1 VEEFILVLAGG
12 FGKKRH
18 LWGRMKFIQNLQE
31 KWKVGGSQFW
41 LIMLTFALGGSLS
54 GRLCSFLLNL
64 VFLEKNW
71 AFWLVYPLFLTILW
85 PFSVL
90 FVSFFTGQF
99 RFFRGYL
106 ARVGAKVFGIGGSAF
121 TSGSY
126 DSTLGSTTSEPSGK
140 SVAAPE
146 SSGSTL
152 DSTTTEPSGK
162 SVAAPST
169 ASAAPIHI
177 AIFASGAGSNAR
189 KIIEYFEGAGSG
201 LAAAGS
207 NLSSTA
213 ATYDSNLTSTAS
225 KSTSSQVKVSLI
237 VCNVPDAGVLAI
249 AKEKG
254 IPTLLI
260 NKNEFAATGYVES
273 LHNADIQF
281 IVLAG
286 FLWKVPEVLVR
297 AYQPGM
303 KIDGAL
309 VNGKENVSKGI
320 INIHPAL
327 LPKYGGK
334 GMYGSRVHEAVIAAG
349 EKESG
354 ITIHWVNEHYDEG
367 GIIFQANCEVVSGDT
382 PETLADKIHELE
394 HAHFAPT
401 IAKLLG

>member
-1 VEEFILVLAGG
+1 MEEIVCVLAGD
-12 FGKKRH
+12 FGKKWAT
-18 LWGRMKFIQNLQE
+18 LGRMKFIQNLQE
-31 KWKVGGSQFW
+31 KWKVGGGQFW

-54 GRLCSFLLNL
+54 GRLCSYLLNL

-71 AFWLVYPLFLTILW
+71 SFWLIYPLFLTILW
-85 PFSVL
+85 PFSVI

-99 RFFRGYL
+99 RFFKGYL
-106 ARVGAKVFGIGGSAF
+106 LRVGTKLMGGIGAGARSF
-121 TSGSY
+121 EVVE
-126 DSTLGSTTSEPSGK
+126 TLNNI
-140 SVAAPE
+140 SV
-146 SSGSTL
+146 
-152 DSTTTEPSGK
+152 
-162 SVAAPST
+162 
-169 ASAAPIHI
+169 APIHV

-189 KIIEYFEGAGSG
+189 KIIEYFE
-201 LAAAGS
+201 
-207 NLSSTA
+207 NQ
-213 ATYDSNLTSTAS
+213 YV
-225 KSTSSQVKVSLI
+225 VKVSLI
-237 VCNVPDAGVLAI
+237 VCNVPNAGVLAI

-260 NKNEFAATGYVES
+260 NKSEFAATGYVES
-273 LHNADIQF
+273 LHNSDIQF

-286 FLWKVPEVLVR
+286 FLWKIPEVLVR
-297 AYQPGM
+297 AYQAGM
-303 KIDGAL
+303 KIDGTM

-327 LPKYGGK
+327 LPKFGGK

-367 GIIFQANCEVVSGDT
+367 GIIFQASCEIDSKDT
-382 PETLADKIHELE
+382 PETLANKIHALE

>member
-1 VEEFILVLAGG
+1 MFLVGG

-99 RFFRGYL
+99 RFFKGYL
-106 ARVGAKVFGIGGSAF
+106 SRVGAKVFGIGGSAS

-126 DSTLGSTTSEPSGK
+126 GSTLDSTTSEPSGK

-189 KIIEYFEGAGSG
+189 KIIEYFEGAG
-201 LAAAGS
+201 
-207 NLSSTA
+207 
-213 ATYDSNLTSTAS
+213 S

-367 GIIFQANCEVVSGDT
+367 GIIFQATCEVVSGDT
-382 PETLADKIHELE
+382 PETLADKIHLLE

-401 IAKLLG
+401 IAKMLG

>member
-1 VEEFILVLAGG
+1 
-12 FGKKRH
+12 
-18 LWGRMKFIQNLQE
+18 MKFIQNLQE

-85 PFSVL
+85 PFSVI

-99 RFFRGYL
+99 RFFKGYL
-106 ARVGAKVFGIGGSAF
+106 ARVGAKVFGIGG
-121 TSGSY
+121 
-126 DSTLGSTTSEPSGK
+126 L
-140 SVAAPE
+140 V
-146 SSGSTL
+146 
-152 DSTTTEPSGK
+152 
-162 SVAAPST
+162 
-169 ASAAPIHI
+169 AAPIHI

-189 KIIEYFEGAGSG
+189 KIIEYFEGAGSK
-201 LAAAGS
+201 
-207 NLSSTA
+207 SS
-213 ATYDSNLTSTAS
+213 
-225 KSTSSQVKVSLI
+225 SSQVKVSLI

-367 GIIFQANCEVVSGDT
+367 GIIFQATCEVVSSDT
-382 PETLADKIHELE
+382 PDTLADKIHALE

>member
-1 VEEFILVLAGG
+1 LFLVGD

-99 RFFRGYL
+99 RFFKGYL
-106 ARVGAKVFGIGGSAF
+106 SRVGAKVFGIGA
-121 TSGSY
+121 
-126 DSTLGSTTSEPSGK
+126 
-140 SVAAPE
+140 SV
-146 SSGSTL
+146 
-152 DSTTTEPSGK
+152 
-162 SVAAPST
+162 VAPST
-169 ASAAPIHI
+169 VSAAPATSSVLSDALSFSSAAPIHI
-177 AIFASGAGSNAR
+177 AIFASGTGSNAR
-189 KIIEYFEGAGSG
+189 KIIEYFEGAG
-201 LAAAGS
+201 L
-207 NLSSTA
+207 
-213 ATYDSNLTSTAS
+213 

-260 NKNEFAATGYVES
+260 NKNEFATTGYVES

-286 FLWKVPEVLVR
+286 FLWKVPEVLVQ

-367 GIIFQANCEVVSGDT
+367 GIIFQATCEVVSSDT
-382 PETLADKIHELE
+382 PDTLADKIHALE

>member
-1 VEEFILVLAGG
+1 VEEFIWFLAGG

-85 PFSVL
+85 PFSVI
-90 FVSFFTGQF
+90 FVSLFTGQF
-99 RFFRGYL
+99 RFFKGYL
-106 ARVGAKVFGIGGSAF
+106 SRVGAKVFGIGGS
-121 TSGSY
+121 
-126 DSTLGSTTSEPSGK
+126 
-140 SVAAPE
+140 V
-146 SSGSTL
+146 
-152 DSTTTEPSGK
+152 
-162 SVAAPST
+162 
-169 ASAAPIHI
+169 AAPIHM

-189 KIIEYFEGAGSG
+189 KIIEYFEGAG
-201 LAAAGS
+201 
-207 NLSSTA
+207 
-213 ATYDSNLTSTAS
+213 S

-273 LHNADIQF
+273 LRNADIQF

-382 PETLADKIHELE
+382 PDTLANKIHVLE

-401 IAKLLG
+401 IAKMLG

>member
-1 VEEFILVLAGG
+1 
-12 FGKKRH
+12 
-18 LWGRMKFIQNLQE
+18 MKFIQSLQE
-31 KWKVGGSQFW
+31 KWKVRGSQFW

-85 PFSVL
+85 PFSVI
-90 FVSFFTGQF
+90 FVSLFTGQF
-99 RFFRGYL
+99 RFFKGYL
-106 ARVGAKVFGIGGSAF
+106 ARVGAKVFGIGGSDA
-121 TSGSY
+121 TS
-126 DSTLGSTTSEPSGK
+126 
-140 SVAAPE
+140 E

-152 DSTTTEPSGK
+152 GSTPGQSSFKT
-162 SVAAPST
+162 VAAPST
-169 ASAAPIHI
+169 TSAAPTSSSVSSTAPSFSSAAPIHI

-201 LAAAGS
+201 L
-207 NLSSTA
+207 SSTA
-213 ATYDSNLTSTAS
+213 ATGDSSLTSAAS

-260 NKNEFAATGYVES
+260 NKNEFATTGYVES

-367 GIIFQANCEVVSGDT
+367 GIIFQATCEVVSNDT
-382 PETLADKIHELE
+382 PETLADKIHVLE

-401 IAKLLG
+401 IANLLG

>member
-1 VEEFILVLAGG
+1 MGEFILVLVGS

-64 VFLEKNW
+64 AFLEKNW

-106 ARVGAKVFGIGGSAF
+106 ARVGAKVFGIGGSVVAP
-121 TSGSY
+121 
-126 DSTLGSTTSEPSGK
+126 STVS
-140 SVAAPE
+140 AAPAT
-146 SSGSTL
+146 SSVST
-152 DSTTTEPSGK
+152 
-162 SVAAPST
+162 AAPSFS
-169 ASAAPIHI
+169 SAAPIHI

-201 LAAAGS
+201 FASAGSGLAAAGD
-207 NLSSTA
+207 SSLTTA
-213 ATYDSNLTSTAS
+213 GS

-260 NKNEFAATGYVES
+260 NKGEFAATGYVES

-286 FLWKVPEVLVR
+286 FLWKVPEVLVQ

-334 GMYGSRVHEAVIAAG
+334 GMYGTRVHEAVIAAG

-367 GIIFQANCEVVSGDT
+367 GIIFQACCEVVSSDT
-382 PETLADKIHELE
+382 PDTLADKIHLLE

>member
-1 VEEFILVLAGG
+1 MGEFIWFLAGS

-64 VFLEKNW
+64 AFLEKNW

-99 RFFRGYL
+99 RFFKGYL
-106 ARVGAKVFGIGGSAF
+106 GRVGAKVFGIGGSV
-121 TSGSY
+121 T
-126 DSTLGSTTSEPSGK
+126 
-140 SVAAPE
+140 
-146 SSGSTL
+146 
-152 DSTTTEPSGK
+152 
-162 SVAAPST
+162 APST
-169 ASAAPIHI
+169 ASAAPATSSVSSAAPSFSSAAPIHI

-189 KIIEYFEGAGSG
+189 KIIEYFEGAG
-201 LAAAGS
+201 L
-207 NLSSTA
+207 
-213 ATYDSNLTSTAS
+213 

-260 NKNEFAATGYVES
+260 NKSEFAATGYVES

-367 GIIFQANCEVVSGDT
+367 GIIFQATCEVVSSDT
-382 PETLADKIHELE
+382 PDTLADKIHVLE

>member
-1 VEEFILVLAGG
+1 
-12 FGKKRH
+12 
-18 LWGRMKFIQNLQE
+18 MKFIQNLQV

-71 AFWLVYPLFLTILW
+71 AFWLIYPLFLTILW
-85 PFSVL
+85 PFSVI

-106 ARVGAKVFGIGGSAF
+106 GRVGAKVFGFGTGGSGNAAPF
-121 TSGSY
+121 NSS
-126 DSTLGSTTSEPSGK
+126 TSEATNNSDF
-140 SVAAPE
+140 SV
-146 SSGSTL
+146 
-152 DSTTTEPSGK
+152 
-162 SVAAPST
+162 
-169 ASAAPIHI
+169 APIHI
-177 AIFASGAGSNAR
+177 AIFASGTGTNAR
-189 KIIEYFEGAGSG
+189 KIIEYFEKRRG
-201 LAAAGS
+201 
-207 NLSSTA
+207 
-213 ATYDSNLTSTAS
+213 DSFAQGS
-225 KSTSSQVKVSLI
+225 KSNSNSASSSKSQVKVSLL

-260 NKNEFAATGYVES
+260 NKTEFTATGYVES

-286 FLWKVPEVLVR
+286 FLWKVPAVLVR

-334 GMYGSRVHEAVIAAG
+334 GMYGARVHEAVIAAG
-349 EKESG
+349 EKQSG

-367 GIIFQANCEVVSGDT
+367 GIIFQAACEVAPSDT
-382 PETLADKIHELE
+382 PETLANKIHALE

-401 IAKLLG
+401 ISKLLGV